1 MKHTHYSKRNTALK
15 VFAGV
20 LIVLLIAFCTVGVV
34 SADTPVKRDMTKVS
48 ERTISPDAADK
59 RMSGTTVALEKSVE
73 TIKLLLIQGITEPE
87 YGEAADLS
95 VEIIGQDGIKS
106 TYVSWRDGDYNIID
120 ALVSDKT
127 FKQGTPYTVSIS
139 IIAKDGFAFSTDVKA
154 VIVPDGKMYSL
165 SDLSSYPSMVLSS
178 RSADGKSVIFTKEY
192 PPVNPDYSVV
202 TTPTTEYKTATVYTE
217 PVDEVVTEL
226 AIQGI
231 TEPEYGEAADLS
243 VSIAQNVVKSTH
255 VFWQDGDYNTID
267 ALVSDKT
274 FKQGTPYTVGV
285 SIIAKDGF
293 VFSKDTKAY
302 IVPAGKIKFELSSY
316 PSMELS
322 SISDD
327 GKTIIFTKEYPP
339 VYQDYAILTPSTT
352 EEPTEY
358 ITATVY
364 TPTTP
369 EEVKTTEDVK
379 TTEEVKTTEDVKTTE
394 EVKTTEDVKTTEEV
408 KTTEDVKTTEE
419 VKTTEDV
426 KTTEEVKTTEDAK
439 TTGTEKTTGTTKTT
453 DVGKVTDEVKT
464 KQPTTNIV
472 AQFFAT
478 IFALFGF
485 A

>member
-87 YGEAADLS
+87 YGEVADLS

-231 TEPEYGEAADLS
+231 TEPEYGAVADLS
-243 VSIAQNVVKSTH
+243 VSIAQNVVKSTY
-255 VFWQDGDYNTID
+255 VSWQDGDGNNID
-267 ALVSDKT
+267 TLVSDKT
-274 FKQGTPYTVGV
+274 FKQGTPYSIAV
-285 SIIAKDGF
+285 SITAKDGF

-302 IVPAGKIKFELSSY
+302 AVPAGKIKFELSSY
-316 PSMELS
+316 PPMELFS
-322 SISDD
+322 VSAD
-327 GKTIIFTKEYPP
+327 GKSIIFTKDYPA
-339 VYQDYAILTPSTT
+339 VYPDYSVVTPSTS
-352 EEPTEY
+352 EKPTEY
-358 ITATVY
+358 QTVTVY
-364 TPTTP
+364 TPTTQ
-369 EEVKTTEDVK
+369 
-379 TTEEVKTTEDVKTTE
+379 
-394 EVKTTEDVKTTEEV
+394 EEV

-478 IFALFGF
+478 IFAFFGF